1 MNFKTSYL
9 ENEPLQL
16 DAEVYNPS
24 YELDNKNDVE
34 FTINT
39 TDAKLYKYTFSK
51 TANAYTLNAGM
62 LAPGI
67 YTYSAKTTVDGKQET
82 ITGTFSILPLQNEL
96 GETVADHN
104 LLGQLAQNTGGN
116 MFYPKELDKL
126 VKQLKAS
133 EVIKPIIYTE
143 RETTDL
149 INLKWLFI
157 IILLFM
163 LVEWLVRKMNGV
175 V

>member
-1 MNFKTSYL
+1 
-9 ENEPLQL
+9 
-16 DAEVYNPS
+16 
-24 YELDNKNDVE
+24 
-34 FTINT
+34 
-39 TDAKLYKYTFSK
+39 
-51 TANAYTLNAGM
+51 
-62 LAPGI
+62 
-67 YTYSAKTTVDGKQET
+67 
-82 ITGTFSILPLQNEL
+82 
-96 GETVADHN
+96 
-104 LLGQLAQNTGGN
+104 

-163 LVEWLVRKMNGV
+163 SVEWLVRKMNGV